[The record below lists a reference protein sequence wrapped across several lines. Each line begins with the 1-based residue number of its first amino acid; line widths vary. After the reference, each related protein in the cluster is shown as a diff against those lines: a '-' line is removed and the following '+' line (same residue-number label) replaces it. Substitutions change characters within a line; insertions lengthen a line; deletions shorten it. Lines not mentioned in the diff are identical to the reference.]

1 MLSIYGSSGFIGKN
15 FIEKYKECIIIPRD
29 QNTPESENIL
39 YFISTI
45 DNYNIYSDPFLDI
58 NTNIVKL
65 IHVLE
70 KCKEI
75 NQTKKITFNFISSW
89 FVYGKTTDLP
99 ASEETFC
106 NPTGFYS
113 ISKRTAEQLLI
124 SYCETYD
131 INYRILRLTNIIG
144 KSDNKVS
151 KKKNAIQYMIN
162 LLKSDEDVFL
172 YDNGDNIRDYM
183 HVDDAC
189 RAIKC
194 VIDNGPMNQIT
205 NISNSEPKKIKEI
218 IFYAKEKLNSNS
230 NIKSIET
237 PKFHNIVQIKDMW
250 LKNDKLISYGYI
262 PEISVNEAIDKIL

>member
-1 MLSIYGSSGFIGKN
+1 MQSN
-15 FIEKYKECIIIPRD
+15 W
-29 QNTPESENIL
+29 IL
-39 YFISTI
+39 FYF
-45 DNYNIYSDPFLDI
+45 
-58 NTNIVKL
+58 
-65 IHVLE
+65 
-70 KCKEI
+70 
-75 NQTKKITFNFISSW
+75 
-89 FVYGKTTDLP
+89 
-99 ASEETFC
+99 
-106 NPTGFYS
+106 
-113 ISKRTAEQLLI
+113 
-124 SYCETYD
+124 TYD

-162 LLKSDEDVFL
+162 LLKTNEDVFL
-172 YDNGDNIRDYM
+172 YDGGDNIRDYM

-218 IFYAKEKLNSNS
+218 IYYAKEKLSSNS